1 MATYASAAEF
11 PIKVFGPN
19 CAQMVP
25 FTYQSQSM
33 NATLPTDRSD
43 NQKITLKPN
52 GMASSS

>member
-1 MATYASAAEF
+1 
-11 PIKVFGPN
+11 
-19 CAQMVP
+19 MVP